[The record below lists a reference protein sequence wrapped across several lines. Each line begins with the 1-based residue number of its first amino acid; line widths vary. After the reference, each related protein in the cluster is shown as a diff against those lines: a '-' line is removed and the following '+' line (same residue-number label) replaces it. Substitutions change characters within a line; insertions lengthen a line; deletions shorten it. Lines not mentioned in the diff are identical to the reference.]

1 MHVRCAM
8 EEAFLILSGGLMR
21 RYPICLWLTV
31 LGSIIAVLFVF
42 LTPCFVVRAQ
52 GERVVMV
59 EAKAGLPF
67 TIHFIHS
74 VQKTPV
80 LENLEINDEKDGFNL
95 LSTKYQ
101 SFGVGL
107 PFLAE
112 EGDFREEGDY
122 YIFDHMDRHFRTLS
136 LRTGVGTKLTLTVDG
151 REYRLYERYAPGTRI
166 DLSIVPFYRAL
177 LGC

>member
-1 MHVRCAM
+1 
-8 EEAFLILSGGLMR
+8 MR
-21 RYPICLWLTV
+21 RYPICLWLTL
-31 LGSIIAVLFVF
+31 LGSAVALLSVF
-42 LTPCFVVRAQ
+42 LTPCFVVRAA
-52 GERVVMV
+52 GERVAMV
-59 EAKAGLPF
+59 EAREGLPF
-67 TIHFIHS
+67 SIHFIHS

-80 LENLEINDEKDGFNL
+80 LENLEVNEERDGFTL
-95 LSTKYQ
+95 VSTKYQ

-122 YIFDHMDRHFRTLS
+122 YVFDHMDRHFRTLA
-136 LRTGVGTKLTLTVDG
+136 LRTGVGTQLTLTVAG

-177 LGC
+177 LGI

>member
-1 MHVRCAM
+1 
-8 EEAFLILSGGLMR
+8 MR
-21 RYPICLWLTV
+21 RYPICLWLTL
-31 LGSIIAVLFVF
+31 LGSAVALLSVF
-42 LTPCFVVRAQ
+42 LTPCFVVRAA
-52 GERVVMV
+52 GERVAMV
-59 EAKAGLPF
+59 EAREGLPF
-67 TIHFIHS
+67 SIHFIHS

-80 LENLEINDEKDGFNL
+80 LENLEVNDERDGFTL
-95 LSTKYQ
+95 VSTKYK

-122 YIFDHMDRHFRTLS
+122 YVFDHMDRHFRTLA
-136 LRTGVGTKLTLTVDG
+136 LRTGVGTQLTLTVAG

-177 LGC
+177 LGI